1 MQYITNHASCK
12 GIDFVT
18 EVASKHGITL
28 LKLLEWGRLVKAD
41 WTLCNAEITNP
52 SDSAAFDVLKQNFY
66 ELSKRQSVADTKL
79 DSIIS
84 TLASL
89 IPHLPVTSEKL
100 REEQSSSMMS
110 NEAASTDAV
119 SGFDQHLRAA
129 SSESKIIIDSKLPLK
144 ELYAKKCWQP
154 AAFSSAMKDFES
166 KSVSNAAK
174 MKKVLQM
181 LDKFKSVEHKKFM
194 QRQTPSVICETYIR
208 EKEKV
213 INDICESTFLHYENY
228 FTKSKKEGRCCVTAS
243 IMTMNQLY
251 EANTAFKIAHP
262 DNFPRQSTNILQMG
276 FTRTREEAEDVNIR
290 KKSGRWDNEL

>member
-1 MQYITNHASCK
+1 LQYITNHASCK
-12 GIDFVT
+12 GIDFIT

-28 LKLLEWGRLVKAD
+28 LNLLEWGRLVKAD

-52 SDSAAFDVLKQNFY
+52 SDSAAFDVLKQSFY

-110 NEAASTDAV
+110 NMMSNEAAKSSSTDEV
-119 SGFDQHLRAA
+119 SGFEVRAQ
-129 SSESKIIIDSKLPLK
+129 SKIIIDSKLPLK

-174 MKKVLQM
+174 MKKVLQI
-181 LDKFKSVEHKKFM
+181 LDKFKSVEHKKFI

-213 INDICESTFLHYENY
+213 INDICEMTFLHYENY
-228 FTKSKKEGRCCVTAS
+228 FTKSKKDGRCCVFFLSFPPFFLSSVFHPTG
-243 IMTMNQLY
+243 L
-251 EANTAFKIAHP
+251 KI
-262 DNFPRQSTNILQMG
+262 F
-276 FTRTREEAEDVNIR
+276 
-290 KKSGRWDNEL
+290 